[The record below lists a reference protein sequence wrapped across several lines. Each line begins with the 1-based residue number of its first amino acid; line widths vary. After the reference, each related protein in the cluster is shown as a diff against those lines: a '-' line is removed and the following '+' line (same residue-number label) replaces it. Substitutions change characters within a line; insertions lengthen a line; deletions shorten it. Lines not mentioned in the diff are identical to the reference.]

1 MGSRR
6 PGFIG
11 RLMLILICIISLS
24 GCRLPRE
31 TVETAASTASETA
44 PFETIEPPT
53 IPAPTA
59 VMPEPTAAPA
69 AARADDLTLIYT
81 REDGLWRWRQGEVA
95 RITANAHFPAIS
107 PDGSQV
113 VFLRPADGF
122 HQEIWA
128 VGVEGE
134 NERRL
139 VSIEDLDRIG
149 GGVRDPNA
157 MAVNPILNYAW
168 LPGTLR
174 LLFTTAQVFNGPG
187 EDPLDDL
194 YVADAA
200 GGGITDL
207 FLSGWGGRFA
217 VSPDGIRLAVI
228 QPEAI
233 ILTEPTGN
241 NYSKVMTYGPVLTY
255 SESPYYAQPRWSP
268 EGDFMRVAVPPR
280 DALAAPE
287 QPTALW
293 RIPIDGTPAVQEGSV
308 TAVFFGDAPVEYSPD
323 LVHVAYLK
331 ETGGEGSR
339 VRELHLA
346 AYDGSADQVYA
357 SGEQLYFI
365 GWANDGRRFIFA
377 HGHEGELLL
386 GSLDGAPR
394 SLGAATA
401 GAFRVRW
408 VDDQRILYAVRTGEV
423 FELRLLD
430 LESGGDLI
438 FDRFGGKPP
447 FFDLYP

>member
-1 MGSRR
+1 MGSHRS
-6 PGFIG
+6 GFFC
-11 RLMLILICIISLS
+11 RQLLLLICIISLS

-31 TVETAASTASETA
+31 PVVTAAPTASVTM
-44 PFETIEPPT
+44 PLDTDEPPT
-53 IPAPTA
+53 ISSATIA
-59 VMPEPTAAPA
+59 VPEPTAAPA
-69 AARADDLTLIYT
+69 AAHADDLTLIYT
-81 REDGLWRWRQGEVA
+81 REDGLWRWRLGDVA
-95 RITANAHFPAIS
+95 RIAANAFFPSIS
-107 PDGSQV
+107 PDGSLV

-122 HQEIWA
+122 HQEIW
-128 VGVEGE
+128 VIGVDGE

-207 FLSGWGGRFA
+207 FLSGWGGRFV
-217 VSPDGIRLAVI
+217 VSPDGSRLAVI

-241 NYSKVMTYGPVLTY
+241 NYSKVMAYGPVLTY

-268 EGDFMRVAVPPR
+268 EGDFLRVAVPPR

-323 LVHVAYLK
+323 LMHVAYLK
-331 ETGGEGSR
+331 VTGEGGSR

-346 AYDGSADQVYA
+346 AFDGSADQVYA
-357 SGEQLYFI
+357 TGEQLFFLS
-365 GWANDGRRFIFA
+365 WANDGRRFLFA
-377 HGHEGELLL
+377 QGDEGELSF
-386 GSLDGAPR
+386 GSLDGPPR
-394 SLGAATA
+394 SLGEAAA

-408 VDDQRILYAVRTGEV
+408 VDDQRLLYAVRTGTV

-430 LESGGDLI
+430 LESGGGLV